1 MTSRSIPFVSIKRLL
16 SMALAAGLLS
26 ALAWVSAST
35 AQTQGSTPPGAVAIP
50 RPPATNETV
59 AATHPTEEDYQN
71 WHRQLMKAPR
81 PAGCFTAT
89 YPDVKWVS
97 VPCKEPPHTLYPPS
111 RGPNVSLEQVGN
123 GPDFSAVAPS
133 GHILEAEG
141 SFDPATSVTSECDV
155 PCPIDATGQIVCPA
169 NPSCTGNPSNSYSLQ
184 LNTKPFSTSACNA
197 SPNKNAAPPE
207 TCQGW
212 EQFVYNSG
220 GSGTIQY
227 WLEHYGPAGTACP
240 APISAACQNGA
251 QNVVQ
256 TDGWCPFS
264 FTSTSDIY
272 CVVNAPG
279 SGASPPPVPA
289 SQLTSLHMEAA
300 AAGFQ
305 GNASDSMVMTVTG
318 NPQPFGASGKN
329 YFPDLGS
336 QLSEFEFNVFGAG
349 NGSQAVFNSGAVV
362 AVRSGMDYG
371 GSAGPTCDLQSF
383 TGESNNLTLNTVAP
397 AAVAGALPALLFTEV
412 NPAPSSGTASCVDAT
427 SVGDTHLYTYN
438 GLAYDF
444 QASGDF
450 VLSEAGSDFVVQ
462 NRQVSGAPTWPNA
475 AVNHGVATRMGK
487 TSVAVCI
494 APTADDRAPA
504 GLFIDG
510 QATAL
515 AGGQTISAPG
525 QVQVSR
531 TGDLYTVTDASGNS
545 LRAQVNAIPGGT
557 RWINASVGLG
567 RWPAA
572 PHGLLSNAN
581 SDVNQIAAR
590 TGEVLTRP
598 FAFSDLYGLY
608 GESWRV
614 QAGESLL
621 AVCGER
627 TESANPTAPFY
638 AGDLPAALR
647 QRGQAACT
655 AAGVKPGPL
664 LENCILDVAVI
675 GGDAAATVFAGARDP
690 VAVGSIGAAGG
701 DHMGTGGGGARAGR
715 WILPLLLLAALVWFV
730 RRLV

>member
-251 QNVVQ
+251 QNGVQ

-494 APTADDRAPA
+494 APTADDRGAFHRRA
-504 GLFIDG
+504 GNRAGRRPDDFCPRSGSGFQNGRPLHRDG
-510 QATAL
+510 RKRQFLARPGQRDPRRHAVDQCVRRPRPL
-515 AGGQTISAPG
+515 AGG
-525 QVQVSR
+525 
-531 TGDLYTVTDASGNS
+531 
-545 LRAQVNAIPGGT
+545 
-557 RWINASVGLG
+557 
-567 RWPAA
+567 
-572 PHGLLSNAN
+572 
-581 SDVNQIAAR
+581 AAR
-590 TGEVLTRP
+590 PAVERQQRRQPDRGADRGGP
-598 FAFSDLYGLY
+598 DLYGLY